1 MCLEFMWLWFIH
13 WCACDM
19 LFTAIFIASTEVLQC
34 LSISSVNHSRMKW
47 DLLHFIPFMYSKC
60 SPMKNGTHFFSHCIL
75 IFVSFHFFCVAVRP
89 VTRLLFWVM
98 PHGRGAVYYFFPPFQ
113 IIFFL
118 CFKDIIQAI
127 NLLMFSKRFFFRI
140 LQNIRFWWLQIGSWI
155 LSSPCYFGLFPYF
168 LAPFP
173 NILVFNLTAT
183 LYYFLSQ
190 INFSLISVVKY
201 CESMGHLNSSWIHD
215 QLTTAWKDLPYL
227 VFQYIF
233 HPLLFVGKSEASKC
247 KKKKYLT

>member
-1 MCLEFMWLWFIH
+1 
-13 WCACDM
+13 
-19 LFTAIFIASTEVLQC
+19 
-34 LSISSVNHSRMKW
+34 
-47 DLLHFIPFMYSKC
+47 
-60 SPMKNGTHFFSHCIL
+60 
-75 IFVSFHFFCVAVRP
+75 
-89 VTRLLFWVM
+89 M
-98 PHGRGAVYYFFPPFQ
+98 PHGRGAVYYFFSPFQ

-173 NILVFNLTAT
+173 NILVFILTAT

-215 QLTTAWKDLPYL
+215 QLTTAWKNSPYL
-227 VFQYIF
+227 VFQYISSVVICWKVGSLKMQKKIFNLKVLFLNNKWKNQLYQSSRPLSYF
-233 HPLLFVGKSEASKC
+233 HGGNYQIAALRCNLLH
-247 KKKKYLT
+247 